1 MICLA
6 TASATLMLLTGSIGL
21 SWDHSVEK
29 IRWAEHYRV
38 EGDRLRL
45 VEASVRGSG
54 AGMEPPPEA
63 RLEDGAWR
71 WRPGLLLTEVQLAS
85 SEFTGDYTL
94 CLDSGL
100 CRPLGH
106 WLPAGQAVT
115 LSACDSAE
123 VN

>member
-6 TASATLMLLTGSIGL
+6 SGSALVMLLTGSLTL

-29 IRWAEHYRV
+29 IRWSEHYRV
-38 EGDRLRL
+38 DGDRLL
-45 VEASVRGSG
+45 LAEASVRGSG

-63 RLEDGAWR
+63 RLQDGAWR
-71 WRPGLLLTEVQLAS
+71 WQPGLRLAEVRLAS
-85 SEFTGDYTL
+85 SEFTGDYSL
-94 CLDSGL
+94 CPGSAP

-106 WLPAGQAVT
+106 WLPAGPAVT
-115 LSACDSAE
+115 LTACETAE